1 MCARERKRER
11 ERKTF
16 HARTANLTLA
26 PKHAGDGSTMRPFF
40 VNVHHGEFPN
50 LQSSYTSSSTDLKS
64 GGMAT
69 SRSKRKS
76 AKLLRKRTKQSRWVV
91 CVLLRVKQISPYD
104 TDDLNSNHH
113 EWWVHTHRNSVMKYS
128 IWIVHVKKPRRKR
141 PWQHQHCAL
150 RWSLWQHPLNPT
162 ADILSPPPPYTLS
175 LLVTLYHERVIT
187 FSLPDRR

>member
-128 IWIVHVKKPRRKR
+128 ILDRPCKKAKTEEALATSAL
-141 PWQHQHCAL
+141 CAQVV
-150 RWSLWQHPLNPT
+150 SLATPPQPYSRHPFPPT
-162 ADILSPPPPYTLS
+162 PIHAVSPCHS
-175 LLVTLYHERVIT
+175 YHERVII